1 MFRAGDICAYSA
13 VVSRR
18 VLSFALTAATVAT
31 LALAAPAQAVRP
43 ATAAACLPTPREVS
57 PQDAARLAALADRKL
72 PRAADA
78 ADGRFP
84 FGALRAESQYVTRD
98 ARKWSS
104 GFFTASLW
112 RTYERTRSDADLQ
125 RARDFTDGLVP
136 VATFTGSHDLNFMV
150 GLPVGLGARLDPDP
164 DRRARYAD
172 AVDTAARTLDLRWNG
187 NVKALQSSEYEGQ
200 WAVIVDSAMNAPLLI
215 EVGQRIGGDEGD
227 RLVRHGVQHMR
238 TLARTFVRPD
248 GSTFHRI
255 AFDPQT
261 GAVVGPIPGQGL
273 DETSSTWARGQ
284 AWTINGFAQ
293 AYALTG
299 DPEFREVAERT
310 ARFWT
315 DNVRAGCIPSWD
327 FDVSNPRSPLDS
339 GSAAIAMDGLLALAE
354 ASGRADVRQYART
367 TLATLTAP
375 WLLSTYS
382 VNPGLLLQQSVNVPE
397 DPREGSYVWGD
408 YYLLAAVART

>member
-1 MFRAGDICAYSA
+1 MLALCAAS
-13 VVSRR
+13 
-18 VLSFALTAATVAT
+18 T
-31 LALAAPAQAVRP
+31 LALSLSAPAQAVRP
-43 ATAAACLPTPREVS
+43 ATAASCLPTPREMTTADS
-57 PQDAARLAALADRKL
+57 ARLATLTDRKL
-72 PRAADA
+72 AKAADA
-78 ADGRFP
+78 ANGRFP

-112 RTYERTRSDADLQ
+112 RAYERTRDDAMLQ
-125 RARDFTDGLVP
+125 RARSFTDPLIP

-150 GLPVGLGARLDPDP
+150 GLPVGLGAALDPDAN
-164 DRRARYAD
+164 RRARYAD
-172 AVDTAARTLDLRWNG
+172 AVETAARTLDLRWNG
-187 NVKALQSSEYEGQ
+187 NVKALESSEYEGQ

-215 EVGQRIGGDEGD
+215 EVGQRIGGEEGD
-227 RLVRHGVQHMR
+227 RLVKHGVQHMR

-273 DETSSTWARGQ
+273 DEASSTWSRGQ

-293 AYALTG
+293 AYALTK

-310 ARFWT
+310 AKFWT

-327 FDVSNPRSPLDS
+327 FDVANTRSPLDS
-339 GSAAIAMDGLLALAE
+339 GSAAIAMDGLLTLAD
-354 ASGRADVRQYART
+354 ATGRQDLAQYART

-408 YYLLAAVART
+408 YYLLAAVAQS

>member
-1 MFRAGDICAYSA
+1 ML
-13 VVSRR
+13 SRR
-18 VLSFALTAATVAT
+18 VVALALCAAGAFALTLST
-31 LALAAPAQAVRP
+31 PAQAVRP
-43 ATAAACLPTPREVS
+43 ATAAACMPIPRAIGATDS
-57 PQDAARLAALADRKL
+57 ARLAALADRKL
-72 PRAADA
+72 AKAAEA
-78 ADGRFP
+78 ANGRFP
-84 FGALRAESQYVTRD
+84 FGALRAESQYVARD

-112 RTYERTRSDADLQ
+112 RAYERTRDDAMLQ
-125 RARDFTDGLVP
+125 RARSFTDELLP

-150 GLPVGLGARLDPDP
+150 GLPVGLGAALDPDP

-172 AVDTAARTLDLRWNG
+172 AVETAARTLDLRWNG

-227 RLVRHGVQHMR
+227 RLVKHGVQHMR

-273 DETSSTWARGQ
+273 DETSSTWSRGQ

-293 AYALTG
+293 AYALTK

-310 ARFWT
+310 ATFWMQ
-315 DNVRAGCIPSWD
+315 NVRAGCIPSWD
-327 FDVSNPRSPLDS
+327 FDVSNTRSPLDS
-339 GSAAIAMDGLLALAE
+339 GSAAIAMDGLLTLAQ
-354 ASGRADVRQYART
+354 ATGRQDLAQYART

-408 YYLLAAVART
+408 YYLLAAVAQS